1 MLFDAQNLF
10 SDGQEVTATAPSTNV
25 IDTGGADKGGP
36 EELYLA
42 LVADVTHT
50 AAGAAT
56 LTVTVQTDDAEGF
69 GSAETLVAS
78 KAFAL
83 ADLAAGKVVWS
94 VAIPRGAK
102 RYLRLNYTVATGPF
116 TAGALTAGLVKDVA
130 AFKDYASGYTV
141 GA

>member
-25 IDTGGADKGGP
+25 IDTGGGDKGGP
-36 EELYLA
+36 EDLRLA

-78 KAFAL
+78 RAFAL
-83 ADLAAGKVVWS
+83 ADLVAGKKFWD

-116 TAGALTAGLVKDVA
+116 TAGAITAGLVKDA
-130 AFKDYASGYTV
+130 DAYKAYPSGFAV
-141 GA
+141 GE